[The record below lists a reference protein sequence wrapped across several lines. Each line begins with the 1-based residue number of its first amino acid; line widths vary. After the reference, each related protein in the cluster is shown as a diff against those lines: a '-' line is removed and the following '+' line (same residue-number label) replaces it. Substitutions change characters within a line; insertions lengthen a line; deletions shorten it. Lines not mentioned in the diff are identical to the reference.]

1 MKSPLKSIHTSPFE
15 NSHERILNAATHTL
29 IKGKTFKLAGQDGML
44 VGREAARR
52 VLDECLSHLDGQ
64 EMGSVIELDF
74 SAVRFVDFS
83 SADEFLGRLAGR
95 ILGREL
101 SDTCVILTHCR
112 PEICENI
119 DAMLKLK
126 NQAMLCKDISGKSKL
141 LGRLHPQLEQTL
153 RFVEGRGVATARD
166 LADAQKIAINTSS
179 NRLTKLA
186 NLGLVGRREEPAA
199 GKGGKQF
206 RYFSLVA

>member
-1 MKSPLKSIHTSPFE
+1 MTTTST
-15 NSHERILNAATHTL
+15 IA
-29 IKGKTFKLAGQDGML
+29 KGKTFKLSCQDGML
-44 VGREAARR
+44 VGREAARK
-52 VLDECLSHLDGQ
+52 VLDECLLHLEGQ
-64 EMGSVIELDF
+64 DKGNLIELDF
-74 SAVRFVDFS
+74 SAIRFVDFS

-95 ILGREL
+95 IFGREL
-101 SDTCVILTHCR
+101 SDTCVLLSHCR

-126 NQAMLCKDISGKSKL
+126 NQAMLCKDSSGKSRL

-153 RFVEGRGVATARD
+153 RFVEEKGAITARD

-206 RYFSLVA
+206 RYFSLIG